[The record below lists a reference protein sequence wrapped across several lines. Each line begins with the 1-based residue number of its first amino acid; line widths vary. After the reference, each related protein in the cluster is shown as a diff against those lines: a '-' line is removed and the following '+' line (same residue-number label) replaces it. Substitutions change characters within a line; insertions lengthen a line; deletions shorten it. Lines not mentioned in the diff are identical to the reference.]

1 MTLYTWN
8 TDYMWHLRHW
18 LHRFFEILWHL
29 RHWLHVTLETLITL
43 LTIEN
48 NIIKNYF
55 VIIDRLR
62 QGQHSQFLRFLHS
75 HRGWRGWQIWGMSRS
90 SSIFSFS
97 PHALPTARHTIFDL
111 FVFVVIFLIVW
122 RPQDKFY
129 NFSISLNIVGEGWW
143 LPHPFTKEA
152 AIQKAKQWLLN

>member
-1 MTLYTWN
+1 MEFFYLQLLTIIYYYSLLLTLLLTITHYYSLLLTLFDDHFLLFTRFFEILWPVSILNRYFCSQNFWNLVTLYTWN

-55 VIIDRLR
+55 VIMNCLR
-62 QGQHSQFLRFLHS
+62 QGQHSQFLRCFL
-75 HRGWRGWQIWGMSRS
+75 
-90 SSIFSFS
+90 
-97 PHALPTARHTIFDL
+97 
-111 FVFVVIFLIVW
+111 
-122 RPQDKFY
+122 
-129 NFSISLNIVGEGWW
+129 
-143 LPHPFTKEA
+143 
-152 AIQKAKQWLLN
+152 